1 MNRVYI
7 KILGMVKGEFI
18 MKIQNLHLYGVNPYR
33 AQDTKN
39 ELIKNRQVVNDR
51 LEISNKAKHLSGKT
65 SFEEVR
71 QQKVENLK
79 SQVQEGS
86 YEINARELAV
96 NLLNQ
101 YRR

>member
-1 MNRVYI
+1 
-7 KILGMVKGEFI
+7 
-18 MKIQNLHLYGVNPYR
+18 MKIQKLHLYGVNPYR
-33 AQDTKN
+33 AQDTKSD
-39 ELIKNRQVVNDR
+39 LIRNRQAVNDR
-51 LEISNKAKHLSGKT
+51 LEISHTAKHLSGKT

-79 SQVQEGS
+79 NQVQDGS
-86 YEINARELAV
+86 YEVDTRELAV